1 MFHRV
6 LNLPLRYKTF
16 LLLSF
21 SAELEIYQ
29 VVIRPLNMSEVLA
42 SLSVSPKTL
51 KTFLH
56 NHTYVHNFTT
66 ICLIVKSLFDSL
78 NIFCSNIMPRISGL
92 KLHQQL

>member
-29 VVIRPLNMSEVLA
+29 VVIRPLNVSEVLA
-42 SLSVSPKTL
+42 SLSVLPKTL
-51 KTFLH
+51 KLFYTTTH
-56 NHTYVHNFTT
+56 MFT
-66 ICLIVKSLFDSL
+66 ILRLFT
-78 NIFCSNIMPRISGL
+78 
-92 KLHQQL
+92 